1 MTVQKLPFTIS
12 KRKTSRY
19 YYVRFKNGKTGGYST
34 AVSTRQTDRE
44 EAIRTAWSWYAQGKT
59 TAGGKERSLESR
71 EAWEEIRR
79 SGILDDDADK
89 ILDYLKKT
97 GKIRSYVKAGEK
109 NDIPLACY
117 LMDFWTWEKSEY
129 VQEKTRHGKT
139 IGRAHVK
146 KNWYIISKYWKP
158 YFKDMLLG
166 ELTRQDLRGFL
177 SYLQGKDISGATK
190 NQVWLA
196 GAQAIRYAYNNEL
209 IERDI
214 TAGLIGFSEKPRE
227 RKILTPELAEAVFS
241 VEWTDSRAYLANLL
255 AMCTGLRS
263 GEIRALRKQ
272 DLGRD
277 CLYIRHSWSRTDGL
291 KSTKNGEARVVQLPF
306 TPVASKLMELAESN
320 PFTSGMEA
328 FVFYATVP
336 GQPIEGDVFRDG
348 LRNALESIGMKREEA
363 AGYCFHSWRHFYASY
378 MKDRISEKLLQ
389 SQTGHK
395 TLSMLEHYADH
406 RISGDDEQVQRAQ
419 IDVFGGIIGKA
430 HLDALDRKR
439 LYNNIRTECM
449 DKAGLYEHSRQD
461 R

>member
-19 YYVRFKNGKTGGYST
+19 YYVRFKNEKTGGYST
-34 AVSTRQTDRE
+34 AVSTRQTDRN
-44 EAIRTAWSWYAQGKT
+44 EAIRTAWSWYAQGKIT
-59 TAGGKERSLESR
+59 GRGKERPLESLA
-71 EAWEEIRR
+71 AWEEIRKT
-79 SGILDDDADK
+79 GILDDDADK

-97 GKIRSYVKAGEK
+97 GKIRSYVKAGAK
-109 NDIPLACY
+109 NDTPLVRY

-129 VQEKTRHGKT
+129 VQEKTRHGKA

-158 YFKDMLLG
+158 YFKEKILG
-166 ELTRQDLRGFL
+166 ELTRQDLRSFL
-177 SYLQGKDISGATK
+177 SYLQGLDISGATK

-214 TAGLIGFSEKPRE
+214 TVGLIGFSEKPIE
-227 RKILTPELAEAVFS
+227 RKILTPELAVAVFS
-241 VEWTDSRAYLANLL
+241 VEWADGRAYLANLL

-277 CLYIRHSWSRTDGL
+277 CLYIRHSWNRTDGL

-306 TPVASKLMELAESN
+306 PPVADKLMELAESN

-348 LRNALESIGMKREEA
+348 LREALEDIGMKREEA
-363 AGYCFHSWRHFYASY
+363 AGYCFHSWRHFYAAY

-395 TLSMLEHYADH
+395 TLAMLEHYADH
-406 RISGDDEQVQRAQ
+406 KISGDDEQVKRAQ
-419 IDVFGGIIGKA
+419 IDVFGGIVEKA
-430 HLDALDRKR
+430 HLEALDRKQ
-439 LYNNIRTECM
+439 LYNNIRVEYM
-449 DKAGLYEHSRQD
+449 DKSGLYEHSRQD